1 MTPLRKYIWLIKLLQ
16 GSDGKTFESINKEW
30 LKFRQN
36 TEDENISIQ
45 KRTFHNHINAIREEY
60 GIHIEC
66 GPGYKYYISDSEKDI
81 LPQIELLS
89 ALSMLSE
96 TVTESRLN
104 KSLYVED
111 YFDLF
116 RNNKVAVILDAIKT
130 RRKVKFANFKNVNAP
145 DKYQVLHVAPYQI
158 HYIGDK
164 WYVVGHTDEYGLM
177 RIPLAYFRGVHISDD
192 LYKYPSKYLAYEY
205 RKKLYGPTNQR
216 IQLTIEI
223 KSHDSQELNL
233 NDYPL
238 IPFQENVE
246 YRERLKDEKII
257 DYIINNYVKVSLD
270 MPKSPFALYT
280 LRSKLEKY
288 RYNIINDV
296 DPFKLFTE
304 EIYND
309 AISNPTI
316 L

>member
-1 MTPLRKYIWLIKLLQ
+1 
-16 GSDGKTFESINKEW
+16 
-30 LKFRQN
+30 
-36 TEDENISIQ
+36 
-45 KRTFHNHINAIREEY
+45 
-60 GIHIEC
+60 
-66 GPGYKYYISDSEKDI
+66 
-81 LPQIELLS
+81 
-89 ALSMLSE
+89 MLSE
-96 TVTESRLN
+96 TVTESRVN

-130 RRKVKFANFKNVNAP
+130 RHKVKFANFKNVNAP

-192 LYKYPSKYLAYEY
+192 LFKYPSKYLAYEY

-223 KSHDSQELNL
+223 KSHNPQELNL

-246 YRERLKDEKII
+246 YRERLKDEKNI
-257 DYIINNYVKVSLD
+257 DYIINNYVKVSLY

-304 EIYND
+304 EVYND
-309 AISNPTI
+309 AISNPTM

>member
-1 MTPLRKYIWLIKLLQ
+1 V
-16 GSDGKTFESINKEW
+16 
-30 LKFRQN
+30 
-36 TEDENISIQ
+36 
-45 KRTFHNHINAIREEY
+45 
-60 GIHIEC
+60 C

-81 LPQIELLS
+81 LPKIELLS
-89 ALSMLSE
+89 TLSMLSE

-104 KSLYVED
+104 TSLYVED

-130 RRKVKFANFKNVNAP
+130 RHKVKFANFKNVNAP

-158 HYIGDK
+158 HYIGEK

-192 LYKYPSKYLAYEY
+192 LFKYPSKYLAYEY

-223 KSHDSQELNL
+223 KSHNPQELNL

-246 YRERLKDEKII
+246 YRERLKDEKNI

-288 RYNIINDV
+288 RYKIINDV

-304 EIYND
+304 VEYND
-309 AISNPTI
+309 SISNPTV

>member
-1 MTPLRKYIWLIKLLQ
+1 MTPLRKYVWLIKLLQ
-16 GSDGKTFESINKEW
+16 GSDGKTFESINEEW
-30 LKFRQN
+30 LKFRRNTKDQN
-36 TEDENISIQ
+36 MSIQ

-89 ALSMLSE
+89 TLSMLSE
-96 TVTESRLN
+96 TVTESRVN

-116 RNNKVAVILDAIKT
+116 RNNRVAVILDAIKT
-130 RRKVKFANFKNVNAP
+130 RHKVKFANFKNVNAP

-192 LYKYPSKYLAYEY
+192 LFKYPSKYLAYEY

-223 KSHDSQELNL
+223 KSHNPQELNL

-238 IPFQENVE
+238 IPFQEDVE
-246 YRERLKDEKII
+246 YRERWKDEKNI
-257 DYIINNYVKVSLD
+257 DYIMKD
-270 MPKSPFALYT
+270 MK
-280 LRSKLEKY
+280 
-288 RYNIINDV
+288 I
-296 DPFKLFTE
+296 
-304 EIYND
+304 
-309 AISNPTI
+309 
-316 L
+316 

>member
-30 LKFRQN
+30 LKFRHN
-36 TEDENISIQ
+36 TEDENMSIQ

-60 GIHIEC
+60 GIHIKC

-89 ALSMLSE
+89 TLSMLSE

-130 RRKVKFANFKNVNAP
+130 RHKVKFANFKNVNAP
-145 DKYQVLHVAPYQI
+145 GKNQVLHVAPYQM

-164 WYVVGHTDEYGLM
+164 WYVIGHTDEYGLM

-192 LYKYPSKYLAYEY
+192 LFKYPSNYSAYDY

-216 IQLTIEI
+216 IHLTIEI
-223 KSHDSQELNL
+223 KNYNPQELNL

-246 YRERLKDEKII
+246 YRERLKDETTT
-257 DYIINNYVKVSLD
+257 DYVINNNVKVSLD

-280 LRSKLEKY
+280 LRRTLEKY
-288 RYNIINDV
+288 RYKIINDV

-304 EIYND
+304 VEYND
-309 AISNPTI
+309 SISNPTV

>member
-1 MTPLRKYIWLIKLLQ
+1 MTPLRKYIWLIKLLHD
-16 GSDGKTFESINKEW
+16 SDGKTFESINKEW

-36 TEDENISIQ
+36 TEDENMPIQ
-45 KRTFHNHINAIREEY
+45 KRTFHNHIKAIREEY

-81 LPQIELLS
+81 LPKIDLLS
-89 ALSMLSE
+89 TLSMLSE
-96 TVTESRLN
+96 TVTESRVN

-130 RRKVKFANFKNVNAP
+130 RHKVKFANFKNVNAP
-145 DKYQVLHVAPYQI
+145 DQYQVLHVAPYQI

-192 LYKYPSKYLAYEY
+192 LFKYPSKYLAYEY

-223 KSHDSQELNL
+223 KSHNPQELNL

-246 YRERLKDEKII
+246 YRERLTDEKNI
-257 DYIINNYVKVSLD
+257 DYIINNCVKV
-270 MPKSPFALYT
+270 FC
-280 LRSKLEKY
+280 
-288 RYNIINDV
+288 
-296 DPFKLFTE
+296 
-304 EIYND
+304 
-309 AISNPTI
+309 
-316 L
+316 

>member
-1 MTPLRKYIWLIKLLQ
+1 MTPLRKYVWLIKLLQ

-30 LKFRQN
+30 LKFRRN
-36 TEDENISIQ
+36 TEDKNMSIQ

-66 GPGYKYYISDSEKDI
+66 GPGYKYYISNSEKDI

-89 ALSMLSE
+89 TLSMLSE

-130 RRKVKFANFKNVNAP
+130 RHKVKFANFRNVNAP

-192 LYKYPSKYLAYEY
+192 LFKYPSKYLAYEY
-205 RKKLYGPTNQR
+205 RKKLYGPTKQR
-216 IQLTIEI
+216 FL
-223 KSHDSQELNL
+223 
-233 NDYPL
+233 
-238 IPFQENVE
+238 
-246 YRERLKDEKII
+246 
-257 DYIINNYVKVSLD
+257 
-270 MPKSPFALYT
+270 
-280 LRSKLEKY
+280 
-288 RYNIINDV
+288 
-296 DPFKLFTE
+296 LFV
-304 EIYND
+304 N
-309 AISNPTI
+309 
-316 L
+316 

>member
-36 TEDENISIQ
+36 TEDENMSIL
-45 KRTFHNHINAIREEY
+45 KRTFHNHVKAIREEY

-66 GPGYKYYISDSEKDI
+66 GPGYKYYISDSEKDT
-81 LPQIELLS
+81 LPKIELLS

-130 RRKVKFANFKNVNAP
+130 RHKVKFANFKNVNAP

-223 KSHDSQELNL
+223 KSHNPQELNL

-246 YRERLKDEKII
+246 YRERLKDEKNIE
-257 DYIINNYVKVSLD
+257 YIINNYVKVSLD

-304 EIYND
+304 EVYND
-309 AISNPTI
+309 AISNPTM

>member
-1 MTPLRKYIWLIKLLQ
+1 MTPLRKYIWLIKLLHD
-16 GSDGKTFESINKEW
+16 SDGKTFESINKEW

-36 TEDENISIQ
+36 TEDKNMPIQ
-45 KRTFHNHINAIREEY
+45 KRTFHNHIKAIREEY

-81 LPQIELLS
+81 LPKIDLLS
-89 ALSMLSE
+89 TLSMLSE
-96 TVTESRLN
+96 TVTESRVN

-130 RRKVKFANFKNVNAP
+130 RHKVKFANFKNVNAP

-192 LYKYPSKYLAYEY
+192 LFKYPSKYLAYEY

-223 KSHDSQELNL
+223 KSHNPQELNL

-246 YRERLKDEKII
+246 YRERL
-257 DYIINNYVKVSLD
+257 
-270 MPKSPFALYT
+270 
-280 LRSKLEKY
+280 
-288 RYNIINDV
+288 
-296 DPFKLFTE
+296 
-304 EIYND
+304 
-309 AISNPTI
+309 
-316 L
+316 

>member
-1 MTPLRKYIWLIKLLQ
+1 MTPLRKYIWLIKLLHD
-16 GSDGKTFESINKEW
+16 SDGKTFESINKEW

-36 TEDENISIQ
+36 TEDKNMPIQ
-45 KRTFHNHINAIREEY
+45 KRTFHNHIKAIREEY

-89 ALSMLSE
+89 TLSMLSE
-96 TVTESRLN
+96 TVTESKLN

-130 RRKVKFANFKNVNAP
+130 RHKVKFANFKNVNAP

-158 HYIGDK
+158 HYIVDK
-164 WYVVGHTDEYGLM
+164 WYVIGHTDEYGLM

-192 LYKYPSKYLAYEY
+192 LFKYPSNYSAYDY

-216 IQLTIEI
+216 IHLTIEI
-223 KSHDSQELNL
+223 KNYNPQELNL
-233 NDYPL
+233 NNYPL

-246 YRERLKDEKII
+246 YRERLTDEKNI
-257 DYIINNYVKVSLD
+257 DYIINNCVKVSLD

-296 DPFKLFTE
+296 DSFKLFTE
-304 EIYND
+304 EVYND
-309 AISNPTI
+309 AISNPTV

>member
-36 TEDENISIQ
+36 TEDENMSIL
-45 KRTFHNHINAIREEY
+45 KRTFHNHIKAIREEY

-81 LPQIELLS
+81 LPKIELLS
-89 ALSMLSE
+89 ALNMLSE
-96 TVTESRLN
+96 TVTESKLN

-130 RRKVKFANFKNVNAP
+130 RHKVKFANFKNVNAP
-145 DKYQVLHVAPYQI
+145 DNYQVLHVAPYQI

-192 LYKYPSKYLAYEY
+192 LFKYPSKYLAYEY

-223 KSHDSQELNL
+223 KSHNPQELNL

-246 YRERLKDEKII
+246 YRERLKDEINI

-304 EIYND
+304 EVYND
-309 AISNPTI
+309 AISNPTM

>member
-1 MTPLRKYIWLIKLLQ
+1 MTPLRKYIWLIKLLHD
-16 GSDGKTFESINKEW
+16 SDGKTFESINKEW

-36 TEDENISIQ
+36 TEDENMPIQ
-45 KRTFHNHINAIREEY
+45 KRTFHNHIKAIREEY

-81 LPQIELLS
+81 LPKIELLS
-89 ALSMLSE
+89 TLSMLSE
-96 TVTESRLN
+96 TVTESRVN

-111 YFDLF
+111 YFDGV

-130 RRKVKFANFKNVNAP
+130 RHKVKFANFKNVNAP

-192 LYKYPSKYLAYEY
+192 LFKYPSKYLAYEY

-223 KSHDSQELNL
+223 KSHNPQELNL

-246 YRERLKDEKII
+246 YMERLKDEKNI

-270 MPKSPFALYT
+270 MPKSPFALDT

-304 EIYND
+304 EVYND
-309 AISNPTI
+309 AISNPTM